1 MGFFVFNI
9 FIVMEGFTSKQERGF
24 ELIKK
29 ALMKKFPYVKDM
41 SVVEE
46 NEYFLHIAI
55 TVEFFQFITFYDVSP
70 KKYYI
75 KYGVGGIKEYFKKDR
90 ESSYV
95 FAMIDFDENEE
106 IFESFGNIFNK
117 KIQDFL
123 QNLYESLP
131 DDYVTFKWDWHERAT
146 KNFRIEKYVVI
157 VDESKETPAL
167 KNMLDPEFENA
178 RKTLFLPN

>member
-41 SVVEE
+41 SVIDED
-46 NEYFLHIAI
+46 EYFLHINI
-55 TVEFFQFITFYDVSP
+55 TVEFFQFITFYNVLP
-70 KKYYI
+70 KKFYTR
-75 KYGVGGIKEYFKKDR
+75 YGVEGIKEYFKKDR

-95 FAMIDFDENEE
+95 FAMIDIDENEK

-117 KIQDFL
+117 KIQNFL

-131 DDYVTFKWDWHERAT
+131 DDYVTFKWDWHERST
-146 KNFRIEKYVVI
+146 KDFRIEKYIII

-167 KNMLDPEFENA
+167 KNMLDPEYEDI
-178 RKTLFLPN
+178 RQSLYPNN